1 MWHNHLSPLHEIH
14 LSNYLLS
21 SLALP
26 AAWLERVVSKEIL
39 KMAHAIAPFK
49 LTFTYYHIE
58 NEDLFRA
65 LKERENST
73 VNTRSAV

>member
-26 AAWLERVVSKEIL
+26 VAWLERVVVSKEIL
-39 KMAHAIAPFK
+39 
-49 LTFTYYHIE
+49 E
-58 NEDLFRA
+58 
-65 LKERENST
+65 
-73 VNTRSAV
+73 TRLIQLPPLS